1 MKFATAVVI
10 VFVLAMIYCV
20 YNYFAMQK
28 ITVSNYVVSDK
39 RIKKKIRIVHLSDL
53 HLKEFGEFNGE
64 LAKKISEQNP
74 DVVVVTGDM
83 CRRGNK
89 DYTPITQLLEEVVKT
104 APVYYA
110 LGNHEL
116 DYLKDYNDE
125 ILREIKRTGTVIL
138 DNEIACLEVKGS
150 KLKFLGLSWY
160 EELSEYGIN
169 SPEIQEEIK
178 LLNKFCQGDDYKIL
192 LCHYPEYAKS
202 RYKGKCK
209 EFLNCKFDLMFSGHA
224 HGGLVRLPFI
234 GGVIAPSQGLFPKY
248 DKGIYD
254 FDGFKLVVSAGLGDT
269 GYFFRVNNPPE
280 VVTVD
285 LVPNEQ

>member
-1 MKFATAVVI
+1 M
-10 VFVLAMIYCV
+10 
-20 YNYFAMQK
+20 
-28 ITVSNYVVSDK
+28 
-39 RIKKKIRIVHLSDL
+39 
-53 HLKEFGEFNGE
+53 
-64 LAKKISEQNP
+64 
-74 DVVVVTGDM
+74 
-83 CRRGNK
+83 
-89 DYTPITQLLEEVVKT
+89 
-104 APVYYA
+104 
-110 LGNHEL
+110 
-116 DYLKDYNDE
+116 
-125 ILREIKRTGTVIL
+125 
-138 DNEIACLEVKGS
+138 
-150 KLKFLGLSWY
+150 GLSWY

-202 RYKGKCK
+202 RYKCKCK
-209 EFLNCKFDLMFSGHA
+209 EFLNYKFDLMLSGHA

-280 VVTVD
+280 IVTVD